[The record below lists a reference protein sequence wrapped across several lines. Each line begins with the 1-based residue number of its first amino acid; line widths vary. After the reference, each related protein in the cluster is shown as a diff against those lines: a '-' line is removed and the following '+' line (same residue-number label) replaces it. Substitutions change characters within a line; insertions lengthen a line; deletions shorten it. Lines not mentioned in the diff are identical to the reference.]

1 MECLG
6 GTPHTLLSVSS
17 FSSVRRGSY
26 KDRAN
31 ERGDKGMKLEGGGVA
46 GLWTK
51 GLRDQQKNGEQLQL
65 NIVVSVHHDHYV
77 LGSHTFITSL
87 FRLPRMRMFT
97 PLRLCDTT
105 AVKCTVPL

>member
-6 GTPHTLLSVSS
+6 GTPHTLLSVPS
-17 FSSVRRGSY
+17 FSSVGRGSY

-51 GLRDQQKNGEQLQL
+51 GLRDQQKKEASNKKMYRLKSMEEILGEL
-65 NIVVSVHHDHYV
+65 DRPEE
-77 LGSHTFITSL
+77 GP
-87 FRLPRMRMFT
+87 RLIRRMSICSFVQRA
-97 PLRLCDTT
+97 L
-105 AVKCTVPL
+105 